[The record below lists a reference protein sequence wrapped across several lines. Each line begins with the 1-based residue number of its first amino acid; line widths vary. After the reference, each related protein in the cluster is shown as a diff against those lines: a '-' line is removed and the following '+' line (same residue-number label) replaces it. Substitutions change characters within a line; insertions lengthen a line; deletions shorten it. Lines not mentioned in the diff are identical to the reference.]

1 MGVPQFE
8 YLASQCAFP
17 WLLANVTDP
26 ALGDDVPLGH
36 AHKTAMLTS
45 SNGIKIGLIGL
56 AEKEWLEAVNA
67 LPSNLIHTDPVVSA
81 KKLIPGL
88 RAQGAE
94 IIIALCHQREHHDVR
109 LAQETPEGLIDLVLS
124 GHDHHYRQARVRSTQ
139 ILCSGSDYKQLSYI
153 EASRTDTKWDFNITR
168 RDVNSA
174 VPEDPYTVALMDK
187 LFSSLQGKLQKVIGY
202 TAVPLDTRFATVRA
216 SESNMGNF
224 VSDLMRFYYNTDCAM
239 LVGGTIRAD
248 TVYPPGILRL
258 KDIVN
263 W

>member
-36 AHKTAMLTS
+36 AHKTTMLTS

-168 RDVNSA
+168 RDVNGA
-174 VPEDPYTVALMDK
+174 VPEDPHTVALMDK

-202 TAVPLDTRFATVRA
+202 TAVPLDARFATVRA

-258 KDIVN
+258 KDIVD